1 MSTSKKVIIR
11 GLTLDGSKF
20 RPSDWAERLCGAV
33 ATYGPGRRIIFHP
46 SVKLASLDGV
56 KSVVIDAS
64 LEQTDEMLFEFLMD
78 FARDNQLQTDRLDQ
92 FPVEQS
98 A

>member
-1 MSTSKKVIIR
+1 
-11 GLTLDGSKF
+11 
-20 RPSDWAERLCGAV
+20 
-33 ATYGPGRRIIFHP
+33 
-46 SVKLASLDGV
+46 VKLASLDGV